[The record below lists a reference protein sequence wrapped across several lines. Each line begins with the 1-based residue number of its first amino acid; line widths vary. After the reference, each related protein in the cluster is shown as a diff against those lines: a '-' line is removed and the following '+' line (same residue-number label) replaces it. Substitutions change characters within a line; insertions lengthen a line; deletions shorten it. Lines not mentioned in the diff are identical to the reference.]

1 MSCVCPRP
9 LSQTSAVS
17 CTGHFTRLHAN
28 LSSRLRTVH
37 GWKGEFLG
45 GGRGWGWGGR
55 GVGLLPLLALAG
67 IYRPGGV
74 LMRLHRAA
82 V

>member
-45 GGRGWGWGGR
+45 GGGWG
-55 GVGLLPLLALAG
+55 GVGLLRLLALAG

-82 V
+82 M